1 MDEQYIKEMVARLD
15 KETLE
20 IEQEAIRDETRAR
33 LIEYAK
39 SYTGDDEIISFKE
52 LEEELKNEPPV
63 KKMSSN
69 ISGLDMLLEGGFMTQ
84 TVTSLSATPKSGKT
98 SFCMYLT
105 SLMAQYNPLWFAL
118 EESSKSL
125 IRKMIKNGVTIPNGY
140 TPKRNINVNLD
151 WIETKIFESCVKNK
165 TKIVFIDQLDF
176 IVPQDGQGDRHDLKI
191 ASTMRRLHQIA
202 VKLDVA
208 IFLICH
214 LEKMEPETKPTIKNF
229 RGSSSIWGES
239 DNCILLWREC
249 KKEHGEL
256 EYTNNVLVSLQAN
269 REDGNTG
276 NIKMVFESGKFRQE
290 DWLSSEENVRKDFKE
305 F

>member
-1 MDEQYIKEMVARLD
+1 MDEQYVREMLNRLD
-15 KETLE
+15 RETLE

-39 SYTGDDEIISFKE
+39 SYDGDDEIISFQDIEKE
-52 LEEELKNEPPV
+52 LTDSPPIV
-63 KKMSSN
+63 KLPSKITN
-69 ISGLDMLLEGGFMTQ
+69 LDLLLEGGFMTQ

-105 SLMAQYNPLWFAL
+105 TQMMEYNPLWLAF
-118 EESSKSL
+118 EESTKSL
-125 IRKMIKNGVTIPNGY
+125 IRKMKKNGMEIPKGY
-140 TPKRNINVNLD
+140 SPKRNRTVTLD
-151 WIETKIFESCVKNK
+151 WIESKIFESGVKFK
-165 TKIVFIDQLDF
+165 TKVVFIDQLDF
-176 IVPQDGQGDRHDLKI
+176 ISTQDVEGDRHDLKI
-191 ASTMRRLHQIA
+191 GSIMRRLHEMA

-214 LEKMEPETKPTIKNF
+214 LEKMEPEQKPTIKNF

-249 KKEHGEL
+249 KREHGEL

-276 NIKMVFESGKFRQE
+276 NIKMVFESGQFRQE
-290 DWLSSEENVRKDFKE
+290 DWSSDEEKARKEFKE